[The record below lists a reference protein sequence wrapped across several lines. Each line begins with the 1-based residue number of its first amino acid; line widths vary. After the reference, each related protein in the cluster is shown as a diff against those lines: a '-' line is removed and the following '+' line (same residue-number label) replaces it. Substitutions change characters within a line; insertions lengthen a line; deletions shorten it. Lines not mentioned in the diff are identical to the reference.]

1 MATMA
6 KGSKP
11 LWGSSKDAYFRRM
24 LRAESSVDAETFE
37 RLMGRVQAE
46 VVQVRLREVPDAE
59 VRSSATGFVE
69 PVAEP
74 ELSGDAASTIDE
86 SERGC
91 LEAIG
96 EGAPFD
102 PYSPNVIV
110 VIRTAGRDQALAALS
125 GIERVD
131 HLRVL
136 AREQQLS
143 LEGELLTATEIR
155 AAIVVA
161 AERRIANRK
170 AAAG

>member
-1 MATMA
+1 MAMA

-24 LRAESSVDAETFE
+24 LRAEAAVDAETFE

-46 VVQVRLREVPDAE
+46 VVQVRLREAAE
-59 VRSSATGFVE
+59 AEAESPATE
-69 PVAEP
+69 IVAEP
-74 ELSGDAASTIDE
+74 ELASEVASTSVEDGDG
-86 SERGC
+86 SETS
-91 LEAIG
+91 G

-102 PYSPNVIV
+102 PYSPNVVV
-110 VIRTAGRDQALAALS
+110 VIRTAGRDEALAALG

-143 LEGELLTATEIR
+143 IESELLTAAEIR
-155 AAIVVA
+155 AAIVAA